1 MKKIL
6 SLVLALMLLPAAFP
20 ALGEGADTLPQEPG
34 VFDAAAPETAVYDQA
49 VPEAAVQMMQVE
61 TDGVLETVT
70 QTRFEE
76 KILGISFWYESE
88 YLVVYDSVGEVE
100 DLPTII
106 INPVGTDS
114 MLPVYMEITA
124 ADALGMTPEQ
134 FLEEMPGIYGLDEAG
149 PVTEVVM
156 DTGEDF
162 SCRSGLRE
170 DIYYEFYTVTGSD
183 VPLCIIVQFP
193 LDAIEGYGARL
204 DRLIWS
210 IAFIR

>member
-6 SLVLALMLLPAAFP
+6 ALVLAMMMLPAAFP
-20 ALGEGADTLPQEPG
+20 ALGEGADTVPQET
-34 VFDAAAPETAVYDQA
+34 VVYDQA
-49 VPEAAVQMMQVE
+49 VPPEADVQVMQVE
-61 TDGVLETVT
+61 TDGVLEAVT
-70 QTRFEE
+70 QTRFTEN
-76 KILGISFWYESE
+76 ILGISFWYESE

-106 INPVGTDS
+106 INPVGEDS
-114 MLPVYMEITA
+114 MLPVYLEITA

-162 SCRSGLRE
+162 SCRSGLRG

-183 VPLCIIVQFP
+183 VPLCITVQFP

>member
-6 SLVLALMLLPAAFP
+6 SLVLALALLCAAFP
-20 ALGEGADTLPQEPG
+20 ALGEE
-34 VFDAAAPETAVYDQA
+34 AAAAGEVVVDDQTV
-49 VPEAAVQMMQVE
+49 VPEAEEQIMQVE

-70 QTRFEE
+70 QTRFTEAN
-76 KILGISFWYESE
+76 LGITFWYESE
-88 YLVVYDSVGEVE
+88 YPVVYDSVGEVE
-100 DLPTII
+100 GMSTIFV
-106 INPVGTDS
+106 NPVGTDS
-114 MLPVYMEITA
+114 MLPVYLEITA
-124 ADALGMTPEQ
+124 AATLGMTPEQ
-134 FLEEMPGIYGLDEAG
+134 FLEEMPAVYALEDVG

-162 SCRSGLRE
+162 SCRSGLKD
-170 DIYYEFYTVTGSD
+170 DIYYEFYTITGSQ

-193 LDAIEGYGARL
+193 LDSIEGYGARL